1 MPIMERTPEQP
12 SLKVAASAPLELMWV
27 LHNCQ
32 SKHLLQGS
40 YSSMEP
46 VRDRF
51 GPVLKTFWDDGV
63 RGFTEAMVLAQWGG
77 TELDLDLDRFFK
89 TLDAV
94 AAKGGDAAT
103 LLSETPTERSAFV
116 ARLER
121 LRTDGELRTR
131 YHALLLAVWKP
142 LAEEWRQA
150 GCPAAVAEAEA
161 WSKRLA
167 AGEDFRALLER
178 QRIWPGRPEMDDLAN
193 DAYAEGRMVLS
204 PGWFFGEI
212 HVVEIDG
219 VFYLGR
225 GVRAEDYEALLR
237 TTSTRVAGNLK
248 ALADPTRL
256 KILLELAHKPSS
268 VTAVAKCFALSQPT
282 VSAHVQVLR
291 EAGLIEEKPNGRSST
306 LTVSASSLKKLFE
319 DSEQSL
325 LHLFPHGGNPG

>member
-1 MPIMERTPEQP
+1 
-12 SLKVAASAPLELMWV
+12 
-27 LHNCQ
+27 
-32 SKHLLQGS
+32 
-40 YSSMEP
+40 MEP
-46 VRDRF
+46 VRERL
-51 GPVLKTFWDDGV
+51 GSELKSFWNDGV

-77 TELDLDLDRFFK
+77 TELDLDLDRFFS
-89 TLDAV
+89 TLEKV
-94 AAKGGDAAT
+94 AARGGDSPT
-103 LLSETPTERSAFV
+103 LLSETPTERRAFV

-121 LRTDGELRTR
+121 LRAEPELRSR
-131 YHALLLAVWKP
+131 YLSLLMSVWEP
-142 LAEEWRQA
+142 
-150 GCPAAVAEAEA
+150 VEAEWKASGRAASVGEAAA

-167 AGEDFRALLER
+167 AGEDFRALIER

-193 DAYAEGRMVLS
+193 AAHAEGRMVLS

-225 GVRAEDYEALLR
+225 GSRVEDYEAMLR
-237 TTSTRVAGNLK
+237 ATSTRVAVNLK
-248 ALADPTRL
+248 ALADPTRV

-291 EAGLIEEKPNGRSST
+291 EAGLIEEKPNGRSAM

-325 LHLFPHGGNPG
+325 LHLFPHGGG